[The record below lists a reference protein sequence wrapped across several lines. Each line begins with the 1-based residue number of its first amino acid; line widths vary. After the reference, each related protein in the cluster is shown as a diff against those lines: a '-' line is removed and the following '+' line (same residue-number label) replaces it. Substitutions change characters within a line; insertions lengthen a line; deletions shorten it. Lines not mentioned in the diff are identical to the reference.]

1 MNIFQIPFMINIPRE
16 LIELIIFIPIIATL
30 ISIGRYLLGL
40 KTLSIYAPIILAIG
54 LKLTGLKYGLV
65 ITAFVIIIS
74 IMGHELLKRIRM
86 HYITRVAANYIIL
99 ASALL
104 VTFLLI
110 SILPIKI
117 DFVKNIN
124 PIGLILI
131 ATLSDSFIKMYVK
144 KNLISSI
151 RSLLE
156 TLIISVAGWYII
168 TSPNITNWIIN
179 NIWIIAL
186 LIIINLLLGQYTGFR
201 LKELFR
207 FGGVKKDDRT
217 K

>member
-1 MNIFQIPFMINIPRE
+1 MINIPRE

-54 LKLTGLKYGLV
+54 LKLTGLKYGLI
-65 ITAFVIIIS
+65 ITAFVIIVS
-74 IMGHELLKRIRM
+74 IIGHELLKRIRM
-86 HYITRVAANYIIL
+86 HYITRVATNYIIL

-104 VTFLLI
+104 VTFLML

-117 DFVKNIN
+117 DFIKDIN

-168 TSPNITNWIIN
+168 TSPNIINWIIS

-201 LKELFR
+201 LKEVFR